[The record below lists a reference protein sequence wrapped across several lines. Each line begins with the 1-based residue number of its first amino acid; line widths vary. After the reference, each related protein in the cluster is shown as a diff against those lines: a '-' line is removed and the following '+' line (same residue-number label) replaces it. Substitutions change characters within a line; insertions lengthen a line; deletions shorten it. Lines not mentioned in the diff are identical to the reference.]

1 MTLRASSPATV
12 PAALRQRR
20 KEARP
25 KELLDAALDL
35 FVEKGFAATRSEEVA
50 SRAGVS
56 KGTLYLYYPS
66 KEELLKEVI
75 RHNVVNQ
82 IAEGMEIV
90 RAFEGSASEL
100 LAYVLHLWWERVGE
114 TRASGILKL
123 MMSEVRNFPEI
134 AQFWVDE
141 VTSPA
146 DRMIAEIVQRGID
159 SGEFRQV
166 NDVENAVHA
175 LVGAA
180 ALPGDEQAFAR
191 RLRRRREVR
200 PEGGDRSPGRPG
212 AARPARRAPAPP
224 PPGRQRRRR
233 RARQQRRTAM
243 KRWQGWTIAVVAV
256 VALGGFVARALV
268 AKQERPGGADRV
280 GEGAGRARP
289 RARRRPRGENRRP
302 APHARDLGRAEGGQQ
317 RRRSGRG
324 SPPRSSR

>member
-1 MTLRASSPATV
+1 MTLRATSPATV

-90 RAFEGSASEL
+90 RAFEGTSSEL
-100 LAYVLHLWWERVGE
+100 LAYVLRLWWERVGE
-114 TRASGILKL
+114 TRAAGILKL

-134 AQFWVDE
+134 AQFWVAE

-159 SGEFRQV
+159 SGEFRPV
-166 NDVENAVHA
+166 DVENAVHA
-175 LVGAA
+175 LVAPLLFLVMNKHSLDACHVGAKFEPKAVIEAQIDLVLHGLQTAAGAA
-180 ALPGDEQAFAR
+180 PAKPAKAKAKAPRKSNGGR
-191 RLRRRREVR
+191 R
-200 PEGGDRSPGRPG
+200 
-212 AARPARRAPAPP
+212 
-224 PPGRQRRRR
+224 
-233 RARQQRRTAM
+233 
-243 KRWQGWTIAVVAV
+243 
-256 VALGGFVARALV
+256 
-268 AKQERPGGADRV
+268 
-280 GEGAGRARP
+280 
-289 RARRRPRGENRRP
+289 
-302 APHARDLGRAEGGQQ
+302 
-317 RRRSGRG
+317 
-324 SPPRSSR
+324 